1 MATASDP
8 KADSRVVKCP
18 GCKTPSEDYHRGI
31 PSKFCGRFEKS
42 SPKKEMETSPQ
53 SETVF
58 SALAAELETLE
69 LEEEDEFLA
78 GWEDQPHLRPTDTI
92 WQRAGACE
100 GGCVQSSHKPSSTE
114 MFLKPVKTAKS
125 EKPLLII
132 DFVKQIVPQEEEETL
147 GNQGSGKIVVTNGPK
162 KPRLESISIPRW
174 VVANTRSFYILL
186 SEGKLSTQSA
196 IQHYLAYTVKIMELI
211 AGCYWKSILMYENE
225 FRKLQAIY
233 KFSWSFDSTHL
244 HTVLLQP
251 IYKPNPPTA
260 TTKPS
265 ASNTNQRNAFASF
278 TPDGRVICRNFNG
291 PRGCTLPNCNFAPCL

>member
-1 MATASDP
+1 M
-8 KADSRVVKCP
+8 
-18 GCKTPSEDYHRGI
+18 
-31 PSKFCGRFEKS
+31 
-42 SPKKEMETSPQ
+42 
-53 SETVF
+53 
-58 SALAAELETLE
+58 
-69 LEEEDEFLA
+69 
-78 GWEDQPHLRPTDTI
+78 
-92 WQRAGACE
+92 
-100 GGCVQSSHKPSSTE
+100 QSSHQPSSTE
-114 MFLKPVKTAKS
+114 MFLKPMKTAKG

-132 DFVKQIVPQEEEETL
+132 DFVNNIVPQEEEETL
-147 GNQGSGKIVVTNGPK
+147 GNQGSAKIVVTYGPK
-162 KPRLESISIPRW
+162 KPKLESISIPQW
-174 VVANTRSFYILL
+174 VVANTRIFYTLL

-196 IQHYLAYTVKIMELI
+196 IQDYLAYTVKIMELI
-211 AGCYWKSILMYENE
+211 ARYDWKSILMYDNE

-291 PRGCTLPNCNFAPCL
+291 PRGCTLPNCNFAHVCNRKIAGKACAMSHPGFSQGHPTRI